1 MTNFFC
7 LKWGKKYPPI
17 YVNRLFN
24 SLKVN
29 YNNPFT
35 FHCLTDDSEGL
46 NKDIEIKPI
55 PKTFSEYPRTQI
67 FTSEKMCYFY
77 DYAYL
82 SGKKAWFDLDILIQN
97 NITDEINQEHEKVK
111 FIWNHWRDPRAEIV
125 NYGFL
130 TCNINSSFV
139 AWQDDVGYNLYE
151 NLIKVK
157 EKAFFSYPSFDKY
170 IYYQCHRKNQIDFWH
185 NKIAYNYNIGG
196 IFPEDNQPLK
206 FRNDYNICLFNTSHK
221 AWAKKEETQ
230 IELHET
236 NDWAKTL
243 WKSYDNII

>member
-7 LKWGKKYPPI
+7 LKWGTKYPPI

-29 YNNPFT
+29 YNNSFN
-35 FHCLTDDSEGL
+35 FHCLTDNSDGL

-67 FTSEKMCYFY
+67 FTSEKMCYFH
-77 DYAYL
+77 DYTYL
-82 SGKKAWFDLDILIQN
+82 SGKKAWFDLDILIQKD
-97 NITDEINQEHEKVK
+97 ISDEINQEHKKVK
-111 FIWNHWRDPRAEIV
+111 FIWNYWRDPRAHKA
-125 NYGFL
+125 NYGYL

-151 NLIKVK
+151 DLIKVK
-157 EKAFFSYPSFDKY
+157 EKAFFTYPSFDKY
-170 IYYQCHRKNQIDFWH
+170 IHYQCYRKKQIDFWH

-196 IFPEDNQPLK
+196 IFPEDNMPLEYRK
-206 FRNDYNICLFNTSHK
+206 EYNLCLFNTSHK

-230 IELHET
+230 IELDEAKG
-236 NDWAKTL
+236 WAEIL
-243 WKSYDNII
+243 WKNYDNII